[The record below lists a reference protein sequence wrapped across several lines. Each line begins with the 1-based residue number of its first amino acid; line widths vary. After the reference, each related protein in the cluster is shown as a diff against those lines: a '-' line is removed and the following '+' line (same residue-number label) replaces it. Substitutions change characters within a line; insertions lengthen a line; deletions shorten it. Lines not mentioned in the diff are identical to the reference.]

1 MWQYIHMSHEW
12 NAFLCVCEFNP
23 NQFRIRPN
31 INSNL
36 YTQISNHKNKSK
48 KTETHKNDI
57 NNDKNDSLE
66 EEEITNNT
74 Y

>member
-1 MWQYIHMSHEW
+1 MQ
-12 NAFLCVCEFNP
+12 
-23 NQFRIRPN
+23 
-31 INSNL
+31 
-36 YTQISNHKNKSK
+36 